1 MTTRFSV
8 QAAETSVK
16 VVVIRVTTT
25 GANHPVVSVTS
36 TMSKQRKCGKA
47 QKISKKQK
55 RTRASLEYEASCK
68 PQK

>member
-25 GANHPVVSVTS
+25 GANHPVVSVTYNPREFDVAKVSHTLLSDANIGS
-36 TMSKQRKCGKA
+36 TFSVIDDRR
-47 QKISKKQK
+47 S
-55 RTRASLEYEASCK
+55 
-68 PQK
+68 